1 MTVPRGKPGRPLKFN
16 AEVMDVIC
24 KGVRL
29 GLSYERAA
37 ESAGLGRTA
46 LSRWM
51 AAEAEGD
58 LRFRGVS
65 DALAKARA
73 EGETRLI
80 ARVIKAGEE
89 DWRAAAWILERRHP
103 EHYARMERRE
113 VSGPDGGPLRVE
125 VSSWVDLVRQ
135 ATAAESAPA
144 REVEPATE
152 LAPARLGNHSP
163 RAKVR
168 RKR

>member
-1 MTVPRGKPGRPLKFN
+1 MIGRPSKYSQEALD
-16 AEVMDVIC
+16 AIC
-24 KGVRL
+24 RSVRL

-37 ESAGLGRTA
+37 ENAGIAQST
-46 LSRWM
+46 LSQWM
-51 AAEAEGD
+51 QKERNGHPRYQG
-58 LRFRGVS
+58 LN

-144 REVEPATE
+144 RDPEPATE
-152 LAPARLGNHSP
+152 LAPARPGHRSP
-163 RAKVR
+163 RAKAK
-168 RKR
+168 RK

>member
-1 MTVPRGKPGRPLKFN
+1 MRGKPGRPSKFN
-16 AEVMDVIC
+16 PELLDTIC

-37 ESAGLGRTA
+37 ENAGVGRTI
-46 LSRWM
+46 LHRWM
-51 AAEAEGD
+51 TAEAAGD
-58 LRFRGVS
+58 LRFRGVT

-73 EGETRLI
+73 EGETRLL

-103 EHYARMERRE
+103 EQYARMERRE

-135 ATAAESAPA
+135 ATQAEAIPAPT
-144 REVEPATE
+144 EVVPATHPDP
-152 LAPARLGNHSP
+152 AP
-163 RAKVR
+163 
-168 RKR
+168 RKAPKRKG